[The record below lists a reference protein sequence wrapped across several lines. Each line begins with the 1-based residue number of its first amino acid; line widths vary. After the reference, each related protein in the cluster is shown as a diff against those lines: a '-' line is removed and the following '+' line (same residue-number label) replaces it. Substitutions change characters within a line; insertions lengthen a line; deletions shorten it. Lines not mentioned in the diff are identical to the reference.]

1 MQQTLIQ
8 KILANQGVNS
18 KFIDNQNLISKLSLL
33 ELLQKY
39 ERYMCLDSSY
49 STKYFK
55 RIETSLQFIPEK
67 YQKVALT
74 LFANVFYVG
83 ESILS
88 DALVYLY
95 KEIVALHD
103 HNENR
108 VVESIHVFE
117 VDPSG
122 LIESFFRV
130 NKIAGR
136 LDSDTFSRCKSV
148 GEFIASLHNY
158 TSCTK
163 LQSNVALISNI
174 KGLLKKEIW
183 ILLTDFSF
191 SGTSLNSE
199 IKKLVKLREIC
210 FSRNKRP
217 KIIVCIQIISSKSL
231 EGIENE
237 FGSEIQVLYAQI
249 YNDSLRIVPERV
261 WTNEGKQ
268 AQQSTLFEQNNEVYQ
283 EAIKLCEW
291 FGSEY
296 IDRDPDHAKTLEQGQ
311 SSTLAFGYKD
321 CGFTVI
327 PQRNAPSNA
336 LPILWYTPSKIFK
349 QRYKINYIP
358 PFPRTTS
365 RVTQSTSG
373 DKAHLDE
380 IVKNKKN
387 VRKLLT
393 LIKKM

>member
-8 KILANQGVNS
+8 KILSKQGVNS
-18 KFIDNQNLISKLSLL
+18 EYIDSQNLISKLSLL

-39 ERYMCLDSSY
+39 ERYMCLDSSH

-55 RIETSLQFIPEK
+55 RIEASLQFIPEK

-83 ESILS
+83 DSILS
-88 DALVYLY
+88 DALVYLF
-95 KEIVALHD
+95 KEIAALNND
-103 HNENR
+103 DENN
-108 VVESIHVFE
+108 VVKSMHIFE

-130 NKIAGR
+130 NKIVGR

-148 GEFIASLHNY
+148 GEFITNLHNY
-158 TSCTK
+158 ISCEK
-163 LQSNVALISNI
+163 LKKNDALISNI

-199 IKKLVKLREIC
+199 IDKLLKLRNIC
-210 FSRNKRP
+210 FHQKKKP
-217 KIIVCIQIISSKSL
+217 KIIVCVQIISAKSL
-231 EGIENE
+231 EEIESK
-237 FGSEIQVLYAQI
+237 FGNEIQILYAQL
-249 YNDSLRIVPERV
+249 YNDRLRVIPERV
-261 WTNEGKQ
+261 WGSENKKLQ
-268 AQQSTLFEQNNEVYQ
+268 PSLLFEQNNAVYL
-283 EAIKLCEW
+283 EAVELCNW

-296 IDRDPDHAKTLEQGQ
+296 IDRDPDHEKTLKQGQ
-311 SSTLAFGYKD
+311 GGTLAFGYKD

-327 PQRNAPSNA
+327 PQRNAPSNS
-336 LPILWYTPSKIFK
+336 LPILWYTPSKTFQQK
-349 QRYKINYIP
+349 YNKNYIP

-365 RVTQSTSG
+365 RVSQSTSG
-373 DKAHLDE
+373 DKKHLE
-380 IVKNKKN
+380 ELEKNKKEL
-387 VRKLLT
+387 RKSLSLLQK
-393 LIKKM
+393 L